1 MAPTPEWIK
10 TFNEKKALL
19 ACPNNLNDYFE
30 EREVAGKSID
40 HLELGSVSI
49 PTGEI
54 LVRDPLVFIQRDAE
68 PYTYKVPV
76 GEFPVTAAVVVP
88 DDEDGARYAAVKVQ
102 FTAHD
107 AVRFEEALIGIE
119 DLESFEE
126 GEFFGFNVDAGLGCI
141 LDKQTLLLF
150 CDFQDKFIAENPG
163 KNLYDD
169 YFAALFAANYNANPT
184 HQREG
189 GDWINWQIPGTNY
202 NIPFFQSGF
211 GDGTYPVY
219 FGFDAADQICSLII
233 QFIDIELA
241 YGEEF
246 E

>member
-1 MAPTPEWIK
+1 MIPSNEWLKIW
-10 TFNEKKALL
+10 NEKRNLL

-30 EREVAGKSID
+30 ETSVAGKKID

-54 LVRDPLVFIQRDAE
+54 LVRDPLVYVQKDAE
-68 PYTYKVPV
+68 PYLIKVPR

-88 DDEDGARYAAVKVQ
+88 DGEDCARYAAVKVQ
-102 FTAHD
+102 FTAYD
-107 AVRFEEALIGIE
+107 AIHFEEALIGTE
-119 DLESFEE
+119 DLVDFNE
-126 GEFFGFNVDAGLGCI
+126 GEFFGFNVDAGLACV
-141 LDKQTLLLF
+141 LDKETLKHF
-150 CDFQDKFIAENPG
+150 CSFQDKFNKENPG

-169 YFAALFAANYNANPT
+169 YFAALFASNYAENPDY
-184 HQREG
+184 QREG
-189 GDWINWQIPGTNY
+189 GDWINWKIPGTDY
-202 NIPFFQSGF
+202 HIPFFQSGF

-219 FGFDAADQICSLII
+219 YGFDIDGNICALVI

-241 YGEEF
+241 YGEE